1 MFNSIELQLMRQSLD
16 VITIVGKDAKTVAS
30 LQIKLEQAIKD
41 EKQKDFDLE
50 TLSLQSSKT
59 K

>member
-30 LQIKLEQAIKD
+30 LQIKLEQAIQD

-50 TLSLQSSKT
+50 TLSLQSPKT

>member
-30 LQIKLEQAIKD
+30 LQIKLEQAIQDK
-41 EKQKDFDLE
+41 KQKDFDLE
-50 TLSLQSSKT
+50 TLSLQSLKT